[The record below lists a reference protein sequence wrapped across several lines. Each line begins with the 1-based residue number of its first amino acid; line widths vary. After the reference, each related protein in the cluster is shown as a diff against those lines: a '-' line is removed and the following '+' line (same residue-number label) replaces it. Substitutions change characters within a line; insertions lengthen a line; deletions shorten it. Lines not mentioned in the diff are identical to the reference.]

1 MRKGVFLLPNLL
13 TSLSLFCGFYSLIS
27 SIKGDFL
34 RGAIAILIASV
45 LDGLDGMVARA
56 TKTTSRVGLE
66 YDSLSD
72 LVSFGV
78 APGILAY
85 LWALKPFGK
94 WGWLASFLFVA
105 CAALRLARFNVQ
117 IDTAEKK
124 EYKGL
129 PSPVAAG
136 MIAITTIMFHYIQ
149 WEKAPTRHFIVLLM
163 AYVLA
168 LMMVSNVPYAN
179 IKDEL
184 GLIKRRRYDADFW
197 HS

>member
-1 MRKGVFLLPNLL
+1 MKKVRKKRARTNTMRKGVFLLPNLL
-13 TSLSLFCGFYSLIS
+13 TSFSLFCGFYSLIS

-56 TKTTSRVGLE
+56 TKTTSRFGLE

-117 IDTAEKK
+117 VDTAEKK

-149 WEKAPTRHFIVLLM
+149 WEREPTRHFIVLLL
-163 AYVLA
+163 AYALA
-168 LMMVSNVPYAN
+168 LLMVSNFP
-179 IKDEL
+179 
-184 GLIKRRRYDADFW
+184 
-197 HS
+197 